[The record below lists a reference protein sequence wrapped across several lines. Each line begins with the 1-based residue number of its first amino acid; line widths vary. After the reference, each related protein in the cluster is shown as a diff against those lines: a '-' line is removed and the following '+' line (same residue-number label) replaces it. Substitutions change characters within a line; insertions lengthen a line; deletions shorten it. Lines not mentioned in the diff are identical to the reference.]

1 MTSQTLRKELFQLP
15 VAERLEL
22 EEELWDSIPAEDEAL
37 VLTPE
42 QREDLDRRL
51 AEADAEPDG
60 GVPWEEAR
68 ERIRQR
74 QP

>member
-22 EEELWDSIPAEDEAL
+22 VEELWDSIPAEDEAL

-60 GVPWEEAR
+60 GVPWEEA
-68 ERIRQR
+68 
-74 QP
+74 